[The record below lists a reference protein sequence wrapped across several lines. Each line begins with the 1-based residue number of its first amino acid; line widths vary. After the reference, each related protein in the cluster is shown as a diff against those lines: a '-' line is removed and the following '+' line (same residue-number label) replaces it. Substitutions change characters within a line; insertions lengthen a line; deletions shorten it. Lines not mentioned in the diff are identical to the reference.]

1 MRRKYWEKNIYQNL
15 EIDIFKNENMIL
27 ITIIRYYIPKFFM
40 YVLIKNKA
48 LEIFGKKNKKFWV
61 LETFNAFLISNSWKK
76 KYEIK
81 NNVIYENIIILIFCI
96 YIISFKKKISIIYH
110 ILYFTVSST
119 HFKPKLYNISKILLN
134 NELSKWYQSIVNMR
148 IYNLT

>member
-15 EIDIFKNENMIL
+15 EIDIFKNENIL
-27 ITIIRYYIPKFFM
+27 ITIVRYYIPKFFM

-81 NNVIYENIIILIFCI
+81 NNVIYENITILIFCI
-96 YIISFKKKISIIYH
+96 YIISFKKKNLYYLPYIIFYSI
-110 ILYFTVSST
+110 FDT
-119 HFKPKLYNISKILLN
+119 F
-134 NELSKWYQSIVNMR
+134 
-148 IYNLT
+148 

>member
-27 ITIIRYYIPKFFM
+27 ITIVRYYIPKFFM

-61 LETFNAFLISNSWKK
+61 LKLSMLFWFQTLEKK
-76 KYEIK
+76 
-81 NNVIYENIIILIFCI
+81 
-96 YIISFKKKISIIYH
+96 
-110 ILYFTVSST
+110 
-119 HFKPKLYNISKILLN
+119 
-134 NELSKWYQSIVNMR
+134 NMR
-148 IYNLT
+148 